1 MNSLV
6 IVAAVLAATHAAPQG
21 HGGIRFTQKEY
32 NGLQQALGY
41 RVPVGIYS
49 ANQVFSMV
57 EEYPTD
63 YVVLNLPGLSAG
75 GGGSGY
81 SSRSGVAQA
90 RTGALPADD
99 EVAETFS
106 EVVEEAVEAVEE
118 AAEEAAE
125 VAVNRNLLVQEAV
138 LAMQEQQTAASGG
151 AVVESRSSSSP
162 ALNDE
167 TAAPS
172 IPASPTAETAV
183 RSAGSPAANVETAE
197 AVTEAAAETTA
208 TAAATTE
215 AATESGATAM
225 VNDTAAQPAAAGLAA
240 DAEDVAAAA
249 ESARTKRQ
257 DSDLTAA
264 EELSFA
270 FAGLGSLVGSNVGRY
285 LDATFSA
292 NADLIQGF
300 ENTGLLILDQVED
313 RLRKRQERINKLR
326 ASSSSSNS

>member
-90 RTGALPADD
+90 
-99 EVAETFS
+99 
-106 EVVEEAVEAVEE
+106 
-118 AAEEAAE
+118 
-125 VAVNRNLLVQEAV
+125 RNLLVQEAV